1 MRLKFGLWMEILGC
15 RALSN
20 YTKIYWAIF
29 SHNQKLSLH
38 KNVFYTWL
46 FKYLLMFLQF
56 WKITFLFIRQAKAVC
71 FNFHQWPVWRNRQLI
86 DLADVVTWRVI
97 FLTDGIGIQNDLAK
111 LEKQIDSG
119 RKTLKN
125 DKHNN

>member
-1 MRLKFGLWMEILGC
+1 M
-15 RALSN
+15 
-20 YTKIYWAIF
+20 
-29 SHNQKLSLH
+29 
-38 KNVFYTWL
+38 
-46 FKYLLMFLQF
+46 
-56 WKITFLFIRQAKAVC
+56 C